1 MKRGERGFTLIELLV
16 VMAIVALIAG
26 AATMSIFQV
35 INVTRSTNDHMTAIR
50 QAQNAGYWISRDALM
65 AEHMIVGADP
75 ETTFFLKLTW
85 TEWGFG
91 GGSIYHSV
99 TYSLQDLSG
108 GIGKLERQH
117 LIYDAVGEEIG
128 NTTTFVAEYIY
139 YNSDDLDN
147 TTMVDYTNLV
157 LTAQITAS
165 FGEAT
170 ETKEYTVWPRPNF

>member
-1 MKRGERGFTLIELLV
+1 MKRSERGFTLIELLV

-50 QAQNAGYWISRDALM
+50 QAQNAGYWISRDALK
-65 AEHMIVGADP
+65 AEHMIIGDDP
-75 ETTFFLKLTW
+75 EATFLNLTW

-99 TYSLQDLSG
+99 TYSLDLSG
-108 GIGKLERQH
+108 GIGELERQH
-117 LIYDAVGEEIG
+117 LIYDDEGVEIG

-139 YNSDDLDN
+139 YTDDLEN
-147 TTMVDYTNLV
+147 TMVAYTDLV
-157 LTAQITAS
+157 LTARITAL

-170 ETKEYTVWPRPNF
+170 ETKEYKIWPRPNF

>member
-1 MKRGERGFTLIELLV
+1 MKRGERGFTFIELLV

-35 INVTRSTNDHMTAIR
+35 INVTRSTNDHMTVIR

-65 AEHMIVGADP
+65 AEHMIVGDDP

-91 GGSIYHSV
+91 EDSIYHSV

-108 GIGKLERQH
+108 GIGKLVRQY
-117 LIYDAVGEEIG
+117 LIYDDLGVEIG

-139 YNSDDLDN
+139 YTDDLEN
-147 TTMVDYTNLV
+147 TMVEYTNLV
-157 LTAQITAS
+157 LTAQITAL

-170 ETKEYTVWPRPNF
+170 ETKEYKIWPRPNF